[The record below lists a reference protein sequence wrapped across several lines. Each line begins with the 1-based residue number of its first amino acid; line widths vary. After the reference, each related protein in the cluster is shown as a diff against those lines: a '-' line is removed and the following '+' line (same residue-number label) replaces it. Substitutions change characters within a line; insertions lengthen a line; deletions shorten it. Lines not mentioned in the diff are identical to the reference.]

1 MDTNYIKDVFTSEL
15 SKLMGAVKTCFV
27 GTKGQEHAKKYIT
40 GLLSPIERKNGWQ
53 MAEARGD
60 KSPYAIQQFIYR
72 GRWNADELMGC
83 CREYV
88 KDELGD
94 DDATLIID
102 DTGFIKKGKMS
113 AGVARQYSGT
123 AGKIEN
129 CQIGVF
135 LTYASPKGFVAIN
148 RGLYLPK
155 EWTDDTTRCNR
166 AGIPKDTRFATKP
179 QMALDM
185 LKLAHESD
193 MPFSFVTADSAYG
206 DCRDISIWLESIGKG
221 YVMAVSG
228 KAYVWS
234 GFRQHRISDILK
246 GLFDNSN
253 SNTYDNDSNNDI
265 TNSWHRISAG
275 AGSKGEREYDWCL
288 LALNS
293 PQHEGFMRCL
303 LVRRS
308 VSNPEELQAYVC
320 FCPEDTSYQKLV
332 SIAGIRWQIEQNFE
346 ELKGDVGLDHYEV
359 RSYEGWYKHIT
370 LACIAHAL
378 LAVIKATIETDT
390 KFHTAMEIEK
400 TDSLSAFKKGRNL

>member
-1 MDTNYIKDVFTSEL
+1 LFGN
-15 SKLMGAVKTCFV
+15 G
-27 GTKGQEHAKKYIT
+27 IT

-72 GRWNADELMGC
+72 GRWDADELMSC

-102 DTGFIKKGKMS
+102 DTGFIKKGRMS

-129 CQIGVF
+129 CQVGVF
-135 LTYASPKGFVAIN
+135 LTYASPKGFVAID
-148 RGLYLPK
+148 RELYLPK
-155 EWTDDTTRCNR
+155 EWTDDKERCEH
-166 AGIPKDTRFATKP
+166 AAIPEDIEFTTKP

-185 LKLAHESD
+185 LKLAHESN

-206 DCRDISIWLESIGKG
+206 DCRDISMWLENIGKS
-221 YVMAVSG
+221 YVLAVSG

-234 GFRQHRISDILK
+234 GFKQHRVSNILK
-246 GLFDNSN
+246 NLTNE
-253 SNTYDNDSNNDI
+253 DNDG
-265 TNSWHRISAG
+265 WHRVSCG

-288 LALNS
+288 IKLNPPPLAFHL
-293 PQHEGFMRCL
+293 RYL

-308 VSNPEELQAYVC
+308 ISNPDELQAYIC
-320 FCPEDTSYQKLV
+320 FCHEDTTYEKLV
-332 SIAGIRWQIEQNFE
+332 ETAGTRWQIEQNFK
-346 ELKGDVGLDHYEV
+346 ELKGEVGLDHYEV
-359 RSYEGWYKHIT
+359 RSYGGWYKHIT

-378 LAVIKATIETDT
+378 LAVIKTNIETDT
-390 KFHTAMEIEK
+390 KFQIAMEIEK